1 MVRLAMTRKRLVV
14 GLTGSFGTGKS
25 TVSRIL
31 KGLGARKVI
40 DADRLSHEVFRRHH
54 PIGRRIKS
62 LFHINGVLSRNKV
75 AKEVFQDPAKRKC
88 LEALI
93 HPYVLRRIREELK
106 PIQSGIVILEVPLL
120 FEAHFDRLCDVT
132 VSVLANERAIIERL
146 VKRSFDAKEV
156 RKRLKAQLPQS
167 EKKKRSDFFIIN
179 SGSKELLVQKTKLVW
194 KKLKSV

>member
-1 MVRLAMTRKRLVV
+1 MAKRLVV

-25 TVSRIL
+25 TVGGIL
-31 KGLGARKVI
+31 KSLGARKVI

-54 PIGRRIKS
+54 PIGRKIKS
-62 LFHINGVLSRNKV
+62 LFHINGVLSRKKV
-75 AKEVFQDPAKRKC
+75 AQEAFQNPAKRKR

-93 HPYVLRRIREELK
+93 HPYVLKRIREEFK
-106 PIQSGIVILEVPLL
+106 PVQSGIVILEVPLL

-132 VSVLANERAIIERL
+132 VSVLADERTI
-146 VKRSFDAKEV
+146 VKRLAKRNFDGGEV
-156 RKRLKAQLPQS
+156 RKRLKAQLSQG